1 MSDQVRNLE
10 DRFSHNE
17 AHIVLVESTREN
29 LLNDFVYPSF
39 MFCAKNKKKNKHFFV
54 IVIFKVE
61 KFQGELHG

>member
-10 DRFSHNE
+10 DRFSYNE

-29 LLNDFVYPSF
+29 LLNDFVYPSL
-39 MFCAKNKKKNKHFFV
+39 MFCAKNKKKIHFFV

>member
-39 MFCAKNKKKNKHFFV
+39 MVCAKNKKKRNTLFV

>member
-39 MFCAKNKKKNKHFFV
+39 MFCAKNKKKIHFFV
-54 IVIFKVE
+54 IVIIKVE
-61 KFQGELHG
+61 KFQGELQDL